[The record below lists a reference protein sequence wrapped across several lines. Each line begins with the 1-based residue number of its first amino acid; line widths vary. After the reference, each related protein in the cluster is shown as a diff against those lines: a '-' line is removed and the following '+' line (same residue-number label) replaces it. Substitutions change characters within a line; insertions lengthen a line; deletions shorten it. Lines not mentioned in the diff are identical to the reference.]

1 MSIVDTSNTM
11 MISAAGLKAQSTRMR
26 IIAENIANSS
36 TTGTSPGADPYRRQI
51 PVFQQVMDR
60 HLGMKVITAEQ
71 PIPDKSDFNL
81 KFDPSHPA
89 ANAQGYVKTSNVKPL
104 TEALDMKEAQRS
116 YEANLSVIDATR
128 SIEKQTI
135 DLLRA

>member
-1 MSIVDTSNTM
+1 MPADMSSTM

-26 IIAENIANSS
+26 TIAENIANSA
-36 TTGTSPGADPYRRQI
+36 TTGVTPGADPYRRQI
-51 PVFQQVMDR
+51 PVFQTVLDR
-60 HLGMKVITAEQ
+60 NLGIKTVKAVD
-71 PIPDKSDFNL
+71 PIGDKSDFML
-81 KFDPSHPA
+81 KFEPSHPA
-89 ANAQGYVKTSNVKPL
+89 ANAEGYVKYSNVKPL